1 MWKLNHFSSYYVAQ
15 SDGTYGN
22 YRGRGERRKV
32 TARFVAHQLNAWI
45 CCWVAILYYKQSQPL
60 TTSGWWGWSSCAGL
74 CSPLRSI
81 RLFGGWLVDGLVVGW
96 LVV

>member
-1 MWKLNHFSSYYVAQ
+1 MWKLNHFSSYYLAQ

-45 CCWVAILYYKQSQPL
+45 CCLATFDYKQSQPL